1 MAKVELEGKLTSGF
15 PAMTG
20 TVQVHKRGPRHRQL
34 KWIVENL
41 IRAALVYGVNQ
52 ALDYL
57 KELIRGQLQRSL
69 GNGGPGKEKSPGY
82 VRAITRLSRPEG
94 HANQVG
100 GCGVDRSDGF
110 LFAEVVRDPV
120 EAACRPTAL

>member
-1 MAKVELEGKLTSGF
+1 MVKSVKLESKLTSGF
-15 PAMTG
+15 SAMTG
-20 TVQVHKRGPRHRQL
+20 TIQVYKRGPKHRQI

-57 KELIRGQLQRSL
+57 KELLQGQLQGSL

-82 VRAITRLSRPEG
+82 VRAITR
-94 HANQVG
+94 
-100 GCGVDRSDGF
+100 
-110 LFAEVVRDPV
+110 
-120 EAACRPTAL
+120 

>member
-1 MAKVELEGKLTSGF
+1 MVESVKPKSKLTGGF
-15 PAMTG
+15 PTMAA

-57 KELIRGQLQRSL
+57 KGLLQELLQRSL
-69 GNGGPGKEKSPGY
+69 GNGRPKPKSRWDVHFQIYGNRLAGFAGPSQPLIAG
-82 VRAITRLSRPEG
+82 
-94 HANQVG
+94 
-100 GCGVDRSDGF
+100 RSGS
-110 LFAEVVRDPV
+110 AV
-120 EAACRPTAL
+120 

>member
-1 MAKVELEGKLTSGF
+1 MESVKHESKLTSGF

-20 TVQVHKRGPRHRQL
+20 TVQVHKRGPRNLQL

-57 KELIRGQLQRSL
+57 KGLLQELLQRSL
-69 GNGGPGKEKSPGY
+69 GNGGPGHEKSLGC
-82 VRAITRLSRPEG
+82 VRAITR
-94 HANQVG
+94 
-100 GCGVDRSDGF
+100 
-110 LFAEVVRDPV
+110 
-120 EAACRPTAL
+120 